1 MAMNA
6 HQRAASHNQPAIRGM
21 REGSDSALDL
31 AGITHV
37 DRAHLHPERRRD
49 GLNRSELARP
59 RSQGGIPN
67 DCRSRYTGRDL
78 FEHLQPFPAQTVFVR
93 DEPSGIAAR
102 SRARLSTKPAPTG
115 SGTITN
121 TTGTVRVACSNG
133 ATPALPLA
141 RMTSGASATISSVFL
156 RM

>member
-1 MAMNA
+1 
-6 HQRAASHNQPAIRGM
+6 M

-49 GLNRSELARP
+49 GLDRSELARP
-59 RSQGGIPN
+59 RGKGGIPN
-67 DCRSRYTGRDL
+67 DRRSRYAGRDL

-102 SRARLSTKPAPTG
+102 SRETVDEAGADWIRHDHEHDWHGAGRL
-115 SGTITN
+115 
-121 TTGTVRVACSNG
+121 
-133 ATPALPLA
+133 
-141 RMTSGASATISSVFL
+141 
-156 RM
+156 